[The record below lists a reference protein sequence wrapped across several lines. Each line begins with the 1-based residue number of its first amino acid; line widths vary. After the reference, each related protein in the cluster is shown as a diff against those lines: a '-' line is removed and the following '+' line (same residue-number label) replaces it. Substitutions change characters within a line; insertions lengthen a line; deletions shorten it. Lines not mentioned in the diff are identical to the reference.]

1 MIFLFPLFILEFII
15 SLKVGIEIGVI
26 YSLLWILSTMFIGVI
41 LIKNSHIALFSGADQ
56 LFNQKFTI
64 QRFHDS
70 AISYLM
76 GSLLIFIPGVLSDSF
91 GLILLIYT
99 LYLHFV
105 AKISPKK
112 QNNQFN
118 QKKENDDV
126 IDVEVISSDSDRL
139 SKS

>member
-15 SLKVGIEIGVI
+15 SLKVGIEIGI
-26 YSLLWILSTMFIGVI
+26 GCSLLWILATMFMGII

-70 AISYLM
+70 AISYIT
-76 GSLLIFIPGVLSDSF
+76 GSLLIFIPGVLSDIF

-99 LYLHFV
+99 LYLHFI
-105 AKISPKK
+105 AKISPNKK
-112 QNNQFN
+112 NNQYN
-118 QKKENDDV
+118 QKENDDV